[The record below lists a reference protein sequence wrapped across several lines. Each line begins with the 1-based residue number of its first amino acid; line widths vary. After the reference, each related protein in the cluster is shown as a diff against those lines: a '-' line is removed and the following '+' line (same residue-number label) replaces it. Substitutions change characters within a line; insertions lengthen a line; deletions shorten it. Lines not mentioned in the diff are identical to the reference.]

1 MAQPGVLLEPFRVAD
16 WWLVVRLERFSPAT
30 FTDGISDQMCQEMFK
45 AWIEEETVTTLN
57 RLNADSSE
65 LKSTIDFSVSQ

>member
-1 MAQPGVLLEPFRVAD
+1 MAQPGALLEPFSIGK
-16 WWLVVRLERFSPAT
+16 WWLVVRLERYSPAT
-30 FTDGISDQMCQEMFK
+30 FTDAISAQMCQEMFK

-57 RLNADSSE
+57 RLDADSSE